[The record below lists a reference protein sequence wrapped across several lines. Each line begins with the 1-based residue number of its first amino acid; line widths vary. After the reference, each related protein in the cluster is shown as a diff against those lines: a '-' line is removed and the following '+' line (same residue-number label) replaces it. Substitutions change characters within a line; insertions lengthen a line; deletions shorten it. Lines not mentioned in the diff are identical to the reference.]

1 MTTKSSERKSRLPQ
15 RKRAKLQEL
24 PTFRLTAR
32 DQDILRAVYE
42 YRALTTKQISDLLFV
57 PPDTKENRAPSSRC
71 TYRLKLLYHH
81 GFLVRREQPQTL
93 SEGRKPFLY
102 QLDKRGAEFLG
113 EREDGGIQALDWV
126 QDETLSPLFLEH
138 LIASNDVRVAITRAA
153 ARHGF
158 TIENWLDERTLKQV
172 QNKDTV
178 VLTNAKGKRQ
188 TASVVPDG
196 YFHLTTGEH
205 HYHQFLEIDRS
216 SVTGSSKN
224 WTRRTWARKVQA
236 FIEYYRSGKYH
247 ARYHTK
253 SMRILTVTTGQKR
266 LENLL
271 AITQEVGGKARF
283 WFTTFERILHA
294 DVLVDP
300 IWNVSGGENL
310 RSLTW

>member
-15 RKRAKLQEL
+15 RKRAKPQEL

-32 DQDILRAVYE
+32 DQEILRAVYE

-57 PPDTKENRAPSSRC
+57 PPDATETRPPSSRC

-81 GFLVRREQPQTL
+81 GFLIRREQPQTL
-93 SEGRKPFLY
+93 ADGRKPFLY
-102 QLDKRGAEFLG
+102 QLDTRGAEFLG
-113 EREDGGIQALDWV
+113 EREDGGIQALDW
-126 QDETLSPLFLEH
+126 QPDEVLSPLFLEH
-138 LIASNDVRVAITRAA
+138 LIASNDVRVAITRCA

-158 TIENWLDERTLKQV
+158 SIEKWLDERTLKQV
-172 QNKDTV
+172 QTKDTV
-178 VLTNAKGKRQ
+178 VLTNAQGKRQ

-196 YFHLTTGEH
+196 YFHLITGEH
-205 HYHQFLEIDRS
+205 HYHNFVEIDRS

-224 WTRRTWARKVQA
+224 WTRRTWARKIQA

-294 DVLVDP
+294 DILVDP
-300 IWNVSGGENL
+300 IWNVAEGENL